1 MRLSKGGVKIGEG
14 KQTKESMIERSLEER
29 VSQDDS
35 IDVVDTARVEGGYSS
50 AISTS
55 DGRVVRLILHDRKP
69 LLFMD
74 ALW

>member
-1 MRLSKGGVKIGEG
+1 
-14 KQTKESMIERSLEER
+14 MIERSLEER

-35 IDVVDTARVEGGYSS
+35 IDAVDAARVEGGYSS